1 MEEKETEMRLWGA
14 LKSSLRS
21 SRLVV
26 NLRMGNLFQE
36 WWGKWIKIQE
46 EPGAGWWLRQ
56 RSNEETPELLV
67 GKSLCGPRLKE
78 PNSQQKSV
86 ADTRHGTGRK
96 LQAWTDKRKVGI
108 RKRVT
113 GQLVILY

>member
-1 MEEKETEMRLWGA
+1 MDQDPGGTRRWLVAQAEEHEEM
-14 LKSSLRS
+14 
-21 SRLVV
+21 
-26 NLRMGNLFQE
+26 
-36 WWGKWIKIQE
+36 
-46 EPGAGWWLRQ
+46 
-56 RSNEETPELLV
+56 PELLV

-78 PNSQQKSV
+78 PKSQQKSV